1 MSENIYLYIKD
12 LYMSENIYLYIK
24 DQLYMPE
31 NKKYLRSG
39 ANSFYGS

>member
-12 LYMSENIYLYIK
+12 QLYMSENIYLYIK
-24 DQLYMPE
+24 DQLYMSE

-39 ANSFYGS
+39 ANSF